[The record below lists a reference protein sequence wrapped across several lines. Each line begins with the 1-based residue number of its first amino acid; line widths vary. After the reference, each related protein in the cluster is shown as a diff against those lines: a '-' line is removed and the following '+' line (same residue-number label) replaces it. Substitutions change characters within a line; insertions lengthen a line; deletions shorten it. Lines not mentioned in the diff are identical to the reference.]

1 MDALDKFDELTLQID
16 HIGKLLEVIM
26 GLVFRIDDLKIFKNS
41 EKFDL
46 LVQLEVMLQLA
57 MEKNDDLDKVANELW
72 KLFNQESS
80 QRKAA

>member
-26 GLVFRIDDLKIFKNS
+26 GLVFRIDDLKIFKHS